1 MSEKH
6 LYLSDEPIN
15 KKEDDKFHHDA
26 YAEILFR
33 IVKEVDTPS
42 NIGLFGRWGT
52 GKTSIVKLLIDK
64 LNTKNTSGQ
73 KYAYF
78 EFDAW
83 KHAGD
88 SLREQILLELNRN
101 LGEFSDEQEIIDK
114 LFCIIEEETTDK
126 KEISKLE
133 DIYSTAPLFFI
144 SFFGVF
150 LFSALLYLAFS
161 VDIFVLATPLILI
174 PLFLQLIKQIESAT
188 LSIKRKQ
195 SLPIRENPS
204 QFEDL
209 FKKIIGEIDSEKV
222 VIVIDNLDRCPSK
235 TVVEML
241 AMIKTFMEI
250 EKCVYILPCDDDA
263 LRKHIK
269 TSKSED
275 YVEED
280 VQEYLRKFFQTTIK
294 LPPFLDEDIE
304 KFSINLNDKLEYPF
318 DKGVIDVLK
327 SAYTKN
333 PRRII
338 HALNKLTT
346 LTLLAEEKEKKGMI
360 RQDVVTG
367 NMQFLAK
374 ISIIEEEWPAFYQKI
389 LYDESI
395 LEDIDDYLKGS
406 NSISQNKIFE
416 YFENNKGLKEFLN
429 ANRLIAVDNVSPFL
443 RLCQTSYDFSL
454 SNATAVR
461 NCVITNDIDGFIK
474 IFNKDNSENEK
485 TAYTKLIVQILN
497 DTAKSNRYQI
507 RFNCL
512 NMITAVYGQ
521 IPEQI
526 KGSVHSVFSTNIDTS
541 ELIKH
546 LSDFNPSSLFKVIKN
561 LKNRDFLLKR
571 YINEITNKDIPNY
584 EILKQFI
591 ENHEIVP
598 VEAKDYLG
606 DVLELK
612 LNNVPDD
619 EIALSIIDSIASS
632 EAKSNLLSQNVLIK
646 LVDRIRIDDQVNPD
660 AQSYEQI
667 GLDLYLKAKS
677 IANTECK
684 KMFINKQI
692 GFVSNAS
699 NLDNNAYIQ
708 TNKNVIH
715 VLFNLDESDVPDFM
729 MDTLYDEIVQFSTG
743 FRIED
748 RFEHYM
754 FILKHINKLS
764 NNAQKGFIDQHLTPL
779 FSNGEVK
786 IINEMLN
793 GASLHKVPI
802 LEYGTILNTLKERV
816 LANNLSDS
824 NVVACII
831 KDVPEKE
838 LDGVKEWIIKL
849 IKNGDGSIQKPGME
863 GFSRSH
869 NFFNSTQIDEICKT
883 FLDISQGEITK
894 EKRDYLN
901 PVAQSF
907 DRCSLEIKGRFVD
920 RVTQLLIN
928 NDQQW
933 WAVGKKLYDTIYSHI
948 ENDLMIRIAD
958 QVIGKLHQLPMDQ
971 IQNATVLFDVIINL
985 EDVESN
991 DWSIFLTK
999 LAEMISDGQ
1008 QDNIR
1013 ILGLQYI
1020 GRIKNLNQK
1029 SHQIQQQVL
1038 QATKSNTSQVA
1049 EQAQKTLE
1057 LISGRL
1063 PDN

>member
-101 LGEFSDEQEIIDK
+101 LGELSDEQKIIDK

-126 KEISKLE
+126 KDISKLE

-161 VDIFVLATPLILI
+161 VNIFVLATPLILI
-174 PLFLQLIKQIESAT
+174 PLFLQLIKQIDSAT

-195 SLPIRENPS
+195 ALPIRENPS

-209 FKKIIGEIDSEKV
+209 FKKIINKIEADKV

-235 TVVEML
+235 TAVEML

-263 LRKHIK
+263 LRKHIRA
-269 TSKSED
+269 SKSED

-304 KFSINLNDKLEYPF
+304 KFSINLNDRLEYPF
-318 DKGVIDVLK
+318 DEGVIDVLK

-374 ISIIEEEWPAFYQKI
+374 VSIIEEEWPAFYQNL
-389 LYDESI
+389 LYDGSI

-406 NSISQNKIFE
+406 DFTAKTKIDE
-416 YFENNKGLKEFLN
+416 YFRQNRGIKEFLN
-429 ANRLIAVDNVSPFL
+429 ANRLIVVDDVSPFL
-443 RLCQTSYDFSL
+443 MLCQTSYDYSL
-454 SNATAVR
+454 SNTAAVR
-461 NCVITNDIDGFIK
+461 NCVITNDVEGFDE
-474 IFNKDNSENEK
+474 IFSKDSSESEK
-485 TAYTKLIVQILN
+485 VDYTKFIVQILN
-497 DTAKSNRYQI
+497 ETAKSNRYQI

-512 NMITAVYGQ
+512 NMITAVYEQ

-526 KGSVHSVFSTNIDTS
+526 KGTVHSVFSTNIDTP
-541 ELIKH
+541 ELIENFSK
-546 LSDFNPSSLFKVIKN
+546 FNPSSLFKVIKN
-561 LKNRDFLLKR
+561 LENKDFVLTR
-571 YINEITNKDIPNY
+571 YIKEITNKDIPNY

-591 ENHEIVP
+591 ENHDIVP

-606 DVLELK
+606 DVLKLK
-612 LNNVPDD
+612 LNNDPDD
-619 EIALSIIDSIASS
+619 EVALSIIDSIVSS
-632 EAKSNLLSQNVLIK
+632 DAKSNLLSQNVLIK
-646 LVDRIRIDDQVNPD
+646 LVDRVHVDDK
-660 AQSYEQI
+660 SYEQI

-677 IANTECK
+677 IADIECK
-684 KMFINKQI
+684 KIFINKQI
-692 GFVSNAS
+692 GFASNAS
-699 NLDNNAYIQ
+699 DLDNNVYVQ
-708 TNKNVIH
+708 TNKSVIH
-715 VLFNLDESDVPDFM
+715 VLFNLDESDVPDSM
-729 MDTLYDEIVQFSTG
+729 MDALYNKIVQFSIG
-743 FRIED
+743 FRVED

-754 FILKHINKLS
+754 FILKHFTKLS
-764 NNAQKGFIDQHLTPL
+764 NDVQRGFIDQHLTPL

-933 WAVGKKLYDTIYSHI
+933 WTVGKKLYDTIYPHI

-1038 QATKSNTSQVA
+1038 QATKSDTSQVA

-1057 LISGRL
+1057 SIGGRL